1 MCIAVDL
8 FKLFSSFASVSYV
21 WGKRKKKKE
30 RRAQMFIAYMETC
43 SFFSCLVRS
52 EKAVHMLRG
61 SQGYNSGEERIENR
75 SNGKAESVEDR

>member
-1 MCIAVDL
+1 
-8 FKLFSSFASVSYV
+8 
-21 WGKRKKKKE
+21 
-30 RRAQMFIAYMETC
+30 MFVAYMETC

-61 SQGYNSGEERIENR
+61 SQGYNSGEERIENK

>member
-8 FKLFSSFASVSYV
+8 FSPALLLYPMYGAKE
-21 WGKRKKKKE
+21 RKKK

-61 SQGYNSGEERIENR
+61 SQEYNSGEERIENK